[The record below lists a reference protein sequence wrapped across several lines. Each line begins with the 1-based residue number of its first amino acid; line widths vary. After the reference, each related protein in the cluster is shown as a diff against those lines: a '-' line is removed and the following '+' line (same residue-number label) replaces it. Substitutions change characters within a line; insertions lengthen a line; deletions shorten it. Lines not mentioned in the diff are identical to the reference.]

1 MVDGPKCPTRSH
13 LIDIQLKP
21 FLNHIK
27 SAIRKSLDFLIKFQ
41 EI

>member
-1 MVDGPKCPTRSH
+1 MVDGPNCPTRSH

-27 SAIRKSLDFLIKFQ
+27 SAIRNSLDFLIKFQ